1 MAIKAFTD
9 HRADLDILLK
19 EVSGQIAVA
28 KENGNLLTF
37 LKLVRI
43 AAELSRQ
50 KLSASLEEDERE
62 KENGVPVRHGP
73 FVQ

>member
-1 MAIKAFTD
+1 MSINAFTD

-28 KENGNLLTF
+28 RENGNLLTF
-37 LKLVRI
+37 LKLVQL

-50 KLSASLEEDERE
+50 KLSASLAEED
-62 KENGVPVRHGP
+62 GVPVRHGP